1 MYAGS
6 LDRPSR
12 ARNSACDAGQKLPS
26 PCPST
31 IALALAPLFTSPLL
45 PPLLLPLLLLLLL
58 LLPLLPLLPPLPR
71 LPLPLPPLNA
81 AQLPVHVVLAPTTTV
96 LQVVRLQPAP
106 SVSIPHHCEKPYGK

>member
-1 MYAGS
+1 MTIGYSHTLQVQPVLGS
-6 LDRPSR
+6 VGSR
-12 ARNSACDAGQKLPS
+12 SSQATFKML
-26 PCPST
+26 ST
-31 IALALAPLFTSPLL
+31 LALMSMP
-45 PPLLLPLLLLLLL
+45 LL